1 MSTKLHP
8 IKHDL
13 PGTLWCG
20 PAALSAVTG
29 EPTSRI
35 HDIIKKIR
43 GDNKPVK
50 GVRNSE
56 LVKTAFVL
64 GYALEPM
71 FDYLEEWGKLPY
83 CGRPP
88 LSRFKPTLARFVRLN
103 RKELARFP
111 MIVNVTGHYVVVSGR
126 TFLDNNV
133 GAAVP
138 LKKAPRR
145 RCRVKKAFRVVRIF
159 PGPQ

>member
-43 GDNKPVK
+43 GNNRPVK
-50 GVRNSE
+50 GVTNSE

-64 GYALEPM
+64 GYTLEPIH
-71 FDYLEEWGKLPY
+71 DYFEEWRKAP
-83 CGRPP
+83 CGSCPIQ
-88 LSRFKPTLARFVRLN
+88 FKPTLARFVRQR
-103 RKELARFP
+103 RKELHDP
-111 MIVNVTGHYVVVSGR
+111 VVINVTGHYVVVHGR
-126 TFLDNNV
+126 TFVDNNV
-133 GAAVP
+133 AGPVP

-145 RCRVKKAFRVVRIF
+145 RCRVKKAFRAVRIF